1 MLKYKKLMIILI
13 GIIVVILILFFT
25 SIFTSKD
32 KVNVNGTYYGE
43 GHFGSITI
51 LVKED
56 TDIRYSFNLTDDFM
70 NKILKEKEYEIQFVA
85 NKEFNASA
93 SLSTSSILT
102 KENNPLLH
110 YGILRARITKPFTR
124 FNIKVKDLP
133 NESITLKKIK

>member
-1 MLKYKKLMIILI
+1 VLNFKNLIIILS
-13 GIIVVILILFFT
+13 GIIVVMLILFFT
-25 SIFTSKD
+25 LIFTS
-32 KVNVNGTYYGE
+32 KVNVNGTYYGK

-51 LVKED
+51 VVKED
-56 TDIRYSFNLTDDFM
+56 SDIRYSFNFTDDFM

-93 SLSTSSILT
+93 SISTSSNLT

-110 YGILRARITKPFTR
+110 YGILRTRITKPFTQ

-133 NESITLKKIK
+133 KESISLKKIK